1 MTSSSCDREL
11 NACFEDAE
19 CEACEAFSPPAT
31 EYSYDEDIASFSEY
45 CSGHGSGSSGAACEN
60 DGVAICCHDE
70 LSSLENGV
78 GCLDTDLYFDY
89 VMCAHQMKGCSIDD
103 VRCIDSTSFTDGG
116 RTSKDVWIVNRK
128 GTDALGRAGS
138 PAISSFA
145 AASCALGL
153 LAYVAATAR
162 RRRGRVFGG
171 LKQKLVQYSE

>member
-1 MTSSSCDREL
+1 MTSPSCDREL

-19 CEACEAFSPPAT
+19 CEACEAFSPPASG
-31 EYSYDEDIASFSEY
+31 YAYDEDTTSFSEY
-45 CSGHGSGSSGAACEN
+45 CSGHSSGSSGAACAN
-60 DGVAICCHDE
+60 DGAAICCHDE

-78 GCLDTDLYFDY
+78 GCLDNELYLDY
-89 VMCAHQMKGCSIDD
+89 VMCAHQIKGCSIDD
-103 VRCIDSTSFTDGG
+103 VRCIDFASFADRG
-116 RTSKDVWIVNRK
+116 RTSKGVWIVNRK
-128 GTDALGRAGS
+128 STDALERAES

-162 RRRGRVFGG
+162 RRRGRVYGG